1 MLEPNENFSRLDLA
15 FAGFLTQRVTAS
27 LDSNQ
32 KDHLRTLLAILSQQN
47 SQGHSCLK
55 INDTDK
61 NLLVAAGLTPESQI
75 ASSKQHPLI
84 IEDNRLYLQRYWHY
98 EDRLAKQITQLSQ
111 CYLPN
116 DKLESS
122 LDHYFG
128 DNSDKIDWQR
138 EAAKKAIQYTFCI
151 ITGGPGTGKT
161 TTVCKILALLQEL
174 SEHPLA
180 IALAAPTGKAAMR
193 LQESIAISAEKL
205 ECTDII
211 KQYIP
216 RTAVTLHRLL
226 GTKPPSPY
234 FYHNADNPLIFDLV
248 IVDEASMI
256 DLALMSKLVDAL
268 KTNARLILLGD
279 KDQLASVESGF
290 VLGDLISALPNNT
303 VELTQ
308 SYRFDNDIKKLAD
321 AVNQQ
326 SWQTGWSLL
335 ASGQNTPE
343 SNLGLI
349 ETSNLINYIGIK
361 RGHYLKAV
369 NASAEFME
377 IYTIFN
383 QFQVL
388 CANRHGDFGA
398 LAINQLVER
407 QLFKQN
413 ANKHSG
419 PWYKGRPVMVLQNN
433 PTLHLYNGDIGICL
447 PDSELNGVLMVF
459 FQRPDGSIKKYPPSR
474 LPSCETAFAMTIH
487 KSQGSEFDEVLI
499 VLPETVNPVLSKELI
514 YTGITRAKTAVKLV
528 TNKTV
533 FAAAIDNQVTR
544 STGLGIKLQKTGKL
558 ATEVI

>member
-1 MLEPNENFSRLDLA
+1 M
-15 FAGFLTQRVTAS
+15 
-27 LDSNQ
+27 
-32 KDHLRTLLAILSQQN
+32 
-47 SQGHSCLK
+47 
-55 INDTDK
+55 
-61 NLLVAAGLTPESQI
+61 
-75 ASSKQHPLI
+75 
-84 IEDNRLYLQRYWHY
+84 
-98 EDRLAKQITQLSQ
+98 
-111 CYLPN
+111 
-116 DKLESS
+116 
-122 LDHYFG
+122 
-128 DNSDKIDWQR
+128 
-138 EAAKKAIQYTFCI
+138 
-151 ITGGPGTGKT
+151 
-161 TTVCKILALLQEL
+161 ALLQEL
-174 SEHPLA
+174 TEHPLA

-205 ECTDII
+205 ECTDKI

-234 FYHNADNPLIFDLV
+234 FYHNADNPLIYDLV

-308 SYRFDNDIKKLAD
+308 SYRFDNNIKKLAD

-349 ETSNLINYIGIK
+349 ETSDLINYIGIK

-419 PWYKGRPVMVLQNN
+419 AWYKGRPVMVLQNN
-433 PTLHLYNGDIGICL
+433 PPLHLYNGDIGICL
-447 PDSELNGVLMVF
+447 PDSKLNGALMVF

-514 YTGITRAKTAVKLV
+514 YTGITRAKTAVTLV

-533 FAAAIDNQVTR
+533 FVAAIDNQVTR

-558 ATEVI
+558 AKPNR